1 MKYNK
6 LGQTAESNDL
16 IFAELID
23 GPVQKVYYVLTY
35 NNLLYDPLGPD
46 SNREQNL
53 STKLKKTSKNTFDS
67 YVKYL
72 QSKNRLHLTQAQ
84 RSYING

>member
-46 SNREQNL
+46 SNREHNL